1 MAEFPHISLE
11 QWRALQAV
19 VETGGYAQAAG
30 VLNKSQSAVTYAVQK
45 IESQL
50 GLKLFEIR
58 GRKAVLTEPGAVLY
72 RRARTL
78 LEEALALERGAAS
91 MRKDWKAEI
100 RVATEIIF
108 PTQLILESL
117 AKFGDERP
125 ETHVELYETVLD
137 GTEEMVLNGK
147 VDLAICSRLPKG
159 LLGDPLVRMRF
170 IAAAHP
176 DHPLHRLGRPLT
188 DRDLRRHRHLYIR
201 DTSTQ
206 RKRDAVT
213 ASDDESRWTFGQ
225 KATSVRAAAMGLGFA
240 WYAEEEIT
248 GELAAGTL
256 KPLPLREGAERFA
269 QLYLVFAD
277 RDYAG
282 RDEVRLGEIIR
293 ERVAQCPG
301 EGAIVHVLDQ
311 AGEIVT
317 QRTAKVPVAPV
328 RKPRNTPEK

>member
-1 MAEFPHISLE
+1 MADFPHISLE

-19 VETGGYAQAAG
+19 VEAGGYAQAAG
-30 VLNKSQSAVTYAVQK
+30 VLHKSQSAVTYAVQK

-50 GLKLFEIR
+50 GVKLFEIQ
-58 GRKAVLTEPGAVLY
+58 GRKAVLTEPGEVLY

-78 LEEALALERGAAS
+78 LEEALALERGAVS

-100 RVATEIIF
+100 RIAAEIIF

-117 AKFGDERP
+117 ATFGAERP
-125 ETHVELYETVLD
+125 GTHVELYETVLD
-137 GTEEMVLNGK
+137 GTEEMLVNGK

-159 LLGDPLVRMRF
+159 FLGDPLVRMRF

-176 DHPLHRLGRPLT
+176 DHPLHRLGRTLT

-206 RKRDAVT
+206 RKREAQT
-213 ASDDESRWTFGQ
+213 ASDNESRWTFGQ

-240 WYAEEEIT
+240 WYAEEEIR

-293 ERVAQCPG
+293 ERVARCPG
-301 EGAIVHVLDQ
+301 GVHAGDSAEKQGSGGAEGS
-311 AGEIVT
+311 
-317 QRTAKVPVAPV
+317 AKVRASPVS
-328 RKPRNTPEK
+328 RSGKTLKK